1 MKSLSVKRKSLTSAW
16 RRSMS
21 STRKTPGPTYYV
33 SDTVAAAAVTVTAA
47 AAAAAAV
54 TGTAAAAV
62 TGTAAAAAA
71 AGAAGAA
78 EAALGVGGVV
88 AVAVEAVQAAIGA
101 GATGFGSGAT
111 IDVAGSPRVQWAYT
125 AARISPWLASG
136 LASVRATITMLSM
149 VATSTAPRA
158 A

>member
-33 SDTVAAAAVTVTAA
+33 SDTVTAAAVTVTAA
-47 AAAAAAV
+47 AAAAV
-54 TGTAAAAV
+54 TGTAGAAV

-71 AGAAGAA
+71 GTAGAA
-78 EAALGVGGVV
+78 EAALGFGGVV
-88 AVAVEAVQAAIGA
+88 AAVVAAVQAAIGA

-111 IDVAGSPRVQWAYT
+111 IDVTGDV
-125 AARISPWLASG
+125 AAVNER
-136 LASVRATITMLSM
+136 SVGECPGPGQ
-149 VATSTAPRA
+149 ATSRRRLAP
-158 A
+158 

>member
-21 STRKTPGPTYYV
+21 STRKTPGPAYYV
-33 SDTVAAAAVTVTAA
+33 SDTVTAAAVTVTAA
-47 AAAAAAV
+47 AAAAAEA

-71 AGAAGAA
+71 AAGAA
-78 EAALGVGGVV
+78 ASGFGGVV

-111 IDVAGSPRVQWAYT
+111 IDVAGDVAGSPRIQWAYT
-125 AARISPWLASG
+125 AARISPSLASG
-136 LASVRATITMLSM
+136 LASVRATITMLSI
-149 VATSTAPRA
+149 A
-158 A
+158 